1 MPLNQEMQSGDKAP
15 EAGPPPADSLGPKI
29 RVRGLAHD
37 RDGLFRVTLANQ
49 RTFLAYLRTALTM
62 FVAGVTFI
70 KFFDSLL
77 LEIIGWAFVPL
88 AIATQAI
95 GIYRYNSLRVRMKK
109 TRRTLYDRHSRTDT

>member
-1 MPLNQEMQSGDKAP
+1 MSAQDNQQPTENQP
-15 EAGPPPADSLGPKI
+15 QGPPPPDSLGPKI

-70 KFFDSLL
+70 RFFDSLL
-77 LEIIGWAFVPL
+77 LEVVGWVFVPL
-88 AIATQAI
+88 AVATLVI
-95 GIYRYNSLRVRMKK
+95 GVYRYNSLRVRMKR
-109 TRRTLYDRHSRTDT
+109 TRKTLYDRHSRTDT